1 MSTPPLA
8 PKLTDDVTVYLVLN
22 DFGSLGRA
30 YVETD
35 EANATERDVVTN
47 IERGDY
53 SKPIRVV
60 ALNTAEGWSRDVT
73 EDIAQ
78 ALLER
83 DASEGDLS
91 DSAKTFVGRVL
102 DTAI

>member
-1 MSTPPLA
+1 MSTPPL
-8 PKLTDDVTVYLVLN
+8 DVTVYLVLN
-22 DFGSLGRA
+22 DFGPLGRA

-91 DSAKTFVGRVL
+91 ESAKTFFGRVL
-102 DTAI
+102 DTA